1 MAQIRG
7 NQRNSSTC
15 LGLSASFRDDGMN
28 WGRIE
33 VSWWAKTTLLHLFL
47 DFLRRDL
54 RHEGPEALV
63 LPRFLP
69 F

>member
-7 NQRNSSTC
+7 NQRNSSTR

-33 VSWWAKTTLLHLFL
+33 VSWWVRTKL
-47 DFLRRDL
+47 
-54 RHEGPEALV
+54 PENEQLV
-63 LPRFLP
+63 GCPTSSLSKVHQLVSWHS
-69 F
+69 